1 MFPDYKNFDDHVI
14 HALKG
19 TTTVGVVCKDGVV
32 LATDRRA
39 TSGLFVA
46 SKRAQ
51 KLHKLDQHIAA
62 TIAGRVADAQTI
74 IDYARAEIS
83 LYRLQEGIPIR
94 IHSAAR
100 MVANILFNARYFP
113 YLLQLIIAG
122 VDDLGPKMFNLD
134 FFGSLTEEVYLSTG
148 SGSPIAYGILENNY
162 QEDMPIKDGL
172 PLAVAA
178 VWASIARDAGTGN
191 GVNAITITQ
200 EEGVRELT
208 EEEIAKLPQKLSWVD
223 NTFHWTAHQ
232 LEVV

>member
-1 MFPDYKNFDDHVI
+1 MLHDYRNLDNRAI
-14 HALKG
+14 HTLKG
-19 TTTVGVVCKDGVV
+19 TTTVGVVCKDGLA

-39 TSGLFVA
+39 TAGFFVA

-51 KLHKLDQHIAA
+51 KIYTLDQHIAA

-74 IDYARAEIS
+74 MDYARAEIN

-94 IHSAAR
+94 IHAAAR

-113 YLLQLIIAG
+113 YLLQSIVAG

-134 FFGSLTEEVYLSTG
+134 PFGSLTEETYVSTG
-148 SGSPIAYGILENNY
+148 SGSPIAYGILENRY
-162 QEDMPIKDGL
+162 KEGSPLKEGL

-178 VWASIARDAGTGN
+178 VWAAIARDAGTGN

-208 EEEIAKLPQKLSWVD
+208 EDDIAKIPQKL
-223 NTFHWTAHQ
+223 A
-232 LEVV
+232 

>member
-1 MFPDYKNFDDHVI
+1 MIDDYSNLDNRVI
-14 HALKG
+14 KALKG

-39 TSGLFVA
+39 TAGYFVA

-51 KLHKLDQHIAA
+51 KIFPLDQHIAA

-74 IDYARAEIS
+74 MDYARAEIS

-113 YLLQLIIAG
+113 YLLQSIVAG
-122 VDDLGPKMFNLD
+122 VDDLGQKMFNLD
-134 FFGSLTEEVYLSTG
+134 PFGSLTEETYLSTG

-162 QEDMPIKDGL
+162 KEEIPLKDGL
-172 PLAVAA
+172 PLAVAS
-178 VWASIARDAGTGN
+178 VWAAIARDAGTGN
-191 GVNAITITQ
+191 GVNAVTVTH

-208 EEEIAKLPQKLSWVD
+208 EEEIAKIPQKLS
-223 NTFHWTAHQ
+223 
-232 LEVV
+232 

>member
-1 MFPDYKNFDDHVI
+1 MFEDYSNLDNRVI
-14 HALKG
+14 KALKG

-39 TSGLFVA
+39 TAGYFVA

-51 KLHKLDQHIAA
+51 KIFSLDQHIAA

-74 IDYARAEIS
+74 MDYARAEIS

-113 YLLQLIIAG
+113 YLLQSIVAG

-134 FFGSLTEEVYLSTG
+134 PIGSLTEEAYLSTG

-162 QEDMPIKDGL
+162 KEEILLKEGL
-172 PLAVAA
+172 PLAVAS
-178 VWASIARDAGTGN
+178 VWAAIARDAGTGN
-191 GVNAITITQ
+191 GVNAVTITA

-208 EEEIAKLPQKLSWVD
+208 EEEIAKIPQKLS
-223 NTFHWTAHQ
+223 
-232 LEVV
+232 

>member
-1 MFPDYKNFDDHVI
+1 MIDDYSNLDNRVI
-14 HALKG
+14 KALKG

-39 TSGLFVA
+39 TAGYFVA

-51 KLHKLDQHIAA
+51 KIFPLDQHIAA

-74 IDYARAEIS
+74 MDYARAEIS

-113 YLLQLIIAG
+113 YLLQSIVAG
-122 VDDLGPKMFNLD
+122 VDDLGQKMFNLD
-134 FFGSLTEEVYLSTG
+134 PFGSLTEETYLSTG
-148 SGSPIAYGILENNY
+148 SGSPIAYGILENHY
-162 QEDMPIKDGL
+162 KEDIPLKDGL
-172 PLAVAA
+172 PLAVAS
-178 VWASIARDAGTGN
+178 VWAAIARDAGTGN
-191 GVNAITITQ
+191 GVNAVTVTH

-208 EEEIAKLPQKLSWVD
+208 EEEIAKIPQKLS
-223 NTFHWTAHQ
+223 
-232 LEVV
+232 

>member
-1 MFPDYKNFDDHVI
+1 MIDDYSNLDNRVI
-14 HALKG
+14 KALKG

-39 TSGLFVA
+39 TAGYFVA
-46 SKRAQ
+46 SKRA
-51 KLHKLDQHIAA
+51 KKIFPLDQHIAA

-74 IDYARAEIS
+74 MDYARAEIS

-113 YLLQLIIAG
+113 YLLQSIVAG
-122 VDDLGPKMFNLD
+122 VDDLGQKMFNLD
-134 FFGSLTEEVYLSTG
+134 PFGSLTEETYLSTG

-162 QEDMPIKDGL
+162 KEEIPLKDGL
-172 PLAVAA
+172 PLAVAS
-178 VWASIARDAGTGN
+178 VWAAIARDAGTGN
-191 GVNAITITQ
+191 GVNAVTVTH

-208 EEEIAKLPQKLSWVD
+208 EEEIAKIPQKLS
-223 NTFHWTAHQ
+223 
-232 LEVV
+232 

>member
-1 MFPDYKNFDDHVI
+1 MIDNYSNLDNRVI
-14 HALKG
+14 KALKG

-39 TSGLFVA
+39 TAGYFVA

-51 KLHKLDQHIAA
+51 KIFPLDQHIAA

-74 IDYARAEIS
+74 MDYARAEIS
-83 LYRLQEGIPIR
+83 LYRLQEGMSIR

-113 YLLQLIIAG
+113 YLLQSIVAG

-134 FFGSLTEEVYLSTG
+134 PFGSLTEETYLSTG

-162 QEDMPIKDGL
+162 KEDIPLKDGL
-172 PLAVAA
+172 HLAVAS
-178 VWASIARDAGTGN
+178 VWAAIARDAGTGN
-191 GVNAITITQ
+191 GVNAVTVTH
-200 EEGVRELT
+200 EEGVKELT
-208 EEEIAKLPQKLSWVD
+208 EEEIAKIPQKLS
-223 NTFHWTAHQ
+223 
-232 LEVV
+232 

>member
-1 MFPDYKNFDDHVI
+1 MIDDFSNLDNRVI
-14 HALKG
+14 KALKG

-39 TSGLFVA
+39 TAGYFVA

-51 KLHKLDQHIAA
+51 KIFPLDQHIAA

-74 IDYARAEIS
+74 MDYARAEIN

-113 YLLQLIIAG
+113 YLLQSIVAG

-134 FFGSLTEEVYLSTG
+134 PFGSLTEETYLSTG
-148 SGSPIAYGILENNY
+148 SGAPIAYGILENNY
-162 QEDMPIKDGL
+162 KEDIPLKDGL
-172 PLAVAA
+172 PLAVAS
-178 VWASIARDAGTGN
+178 VWSAIARDAGTGN
-191 GVNAITITQ
+191 GVNAATVTH

-208 EEEIAKLPQKLSWVD
+208 EEEIAKIPQKLS
-223 NTFHWTAHQ
+223 
-232 LEVV
+232 